1 MVASKTSIIFAA
13 VALGAA
19 STYAVPSFDRNLVRR
34 APHEESGIAG
44 LAPRD
49 VMAAAAAGTSDPT
62 TGGASDIAVT
72 AVSSTSDK
80 AKPGPYKHKDEGYES
95 GEEGHKGVEGHRH
108 HHHHHHH
115 KGHHRH
121 HHHHDEELY
130 DAAFEEGF
138 GAGYA
143 AGLIGDMG
151 FQGDQHR
158 HHGHHRHHHHHGYH
172 PHHEESADASAKAS
186 VNETVTVQ
194 TQASLQPTHVKRSFN
209 NIVKRGGDNGMYDG
223 STDPS
228 VSSDASMMPPPGS
241 RPGREQGGK
250 RRGEQNPWKGKSHK
264 RRRKPRCK
272 FVGEQNCR
280 PRREDNDRSRPHSD
294 SGRRQ
299 RRPKQ
304 DADLN
309 AADAGQAQDMTPPS
323 DGSSDADAPPMKR
336 SWKRDL
342 AHGLGLEDEFFMK
355 RAYEE
360 DEFMY

>member
-19 STYAVPSFDRNLVRR
+19 STYAVPSFDRNLVMR
-34 APHEESGIAG
+34 APHEESGIAD

-121 HHHHDEELY
+121 HHHHDDEKLY

-186 VNETVTVQ
+186 VNETVTVE

-209 NIVKRGGDNGMYDG
+209 NIVERGVDDGMSAY
-223 STDPS
+223 P
-228 VSSDASMMPPPGS
+228 SDASPDASMTMPSPGS
-241 RPGREQGGK
+241 GPGGDQDGYQGGK
-250 RRGEQNPWKGKSHK
+250 GGKVKKPYCTFPRQKHCRHRHILRHK
-264 RRRKPRCK
+264 LKK
-272 FVGEQNCR
+272 LKKLLR
-280 PRREDNDRSRPHSD
+280 PRPDG
-294 SGRRQ
+294 GRRQ
-299 RRPKQ
+299 RQPMQ
-304 DADLN
+304 DPNLN
-309 AADAGQAQDMTPPS
+309 TADAGQAQDMTPPS